1 MLHTV
6 PATTR
11 PDLLA
16 EPVRAALAGWPDAD
30 AVGVAEIDP
39 ALADTAAFCERY
51 DVPLDASANCV
62 VVTGKRAGQT
72 RTAACMVLA
81 TDRADVN
88 NVVRRHLDVRK
99 LSFAAQDEAT
109 AATGM
114 EYGGITPIGLPE
126 DWPILVDRRVT
137 EAGDVVIGSGVRRS
151 KLVVPGAWLADL
163 PGALV
168 LDLTVATSTAVA
180 GFDDLSDAAAR
191 AALASCLAVPRW
203 VEAML
208 AGRPYRTVE
217 AALAHAASL
226 AATLTAAEVEAA
238 LAGHPRIGERAGA
251 GHDAEFSRREQSGVA
266 TTEQAALA
274 AGNVAYEQRF
284 DRIFLIRAAGRSG
297 AEILAELHRRLDNSD
312 EDEQAEVAGQLGE
325 IALRRLQEVLTR

>member
-1 MLHTV
+1 MLRTV

-16 EPVRAALAGWPDAD
+16 GPVTAALAHWSAAD
-30 AVGVAEIDP
+30 EVGVAEIDP
-39 ALADTAAFCERY
+39 ELADTAAFCARY
-51 DVPLDASANCV
+51 DVPLAASANCV
-62 VVTGKRAGQT
+62 VVSGKRGGRT
-72 RTAACMVLA
+72 RTAACLLLA

-99 LSFAAQDEAT
+99 LFFAAQDEAT

-114 EYGGITPIGLPE
+114 EYGGITPIGLPS

-151 KLVVPGAWLADL
+151 KLVVPGARLADL
-163 PGALV
+163 PGAVV
-168 LDLTVATSTAVA
+168 LELAVATTNAP
-180 GFDDLSDAAAR
+180 DAFNALPDEAAR
-191 AALASCLAVPRW
+191 SALARCLAVPRW
-203 VEAML
+203 VEEML
-208 AGRPYRTVE
+208 AGRPYPTSDS
-217 AALAHAASL
+217 ALGRATRL

-238 LAGHPRIGERAGA
+238 LSGHPRIGERAGS
-251 GHDAEFSRREQSGVA
+251 GHDAEFSHREQSGVA

-297 AEILAELHRRLDNSD
+297 AEILAALDRRLANSD
-312 EDEQAEVAGQLGE
+312 EDERAEVVGQLGE
-325 IALRRLQEVLTR
+325 IAVLRLREVLA